1 MSNKKRKA
9 EDESMEAL
17 KKEKIKSR
25 MAKYVGK
32 ALGPIGSVGTGK
44 MLGNAA
50 DFTKKLRDKPA
61 MKSIGGK
68 VVETSMPGPS
78 GPSTMRGMGAATRGG
93 KFKGVF

>member
-17 KKEKIKSR
+17 EKEKIKSKV
-25 MAKYVGK
+25 AKYVGK
-32 ALGPIGSVGTGK
+32 FGVPGTGK
-44 MLGNAA
+44 MLSNAA
-50 DFTKKLRDKPA
+50 EKLMGKPA
-61 MKSIGGK
+61 MKSTGGK

-78 GPSTMRGMGAATRGG
+78 GPSTMRGMGAATKGG

>member
-17 KKEKIKSR
+17 EKEKLKSK

-32 ALGPIGSVGTGK
+32 AMGPVGSGGTGK
-44 MLGNAA
+44 LLGDAA
-50 DFTKKLRDKPA
+50 EKLMGKPVK
-61 MKSIGGK
+61 KSIGGK
-68 VVETSMPGPS
+68 VVETSMPSRS
-78 GPSTMRGMGAATRGG
+78 GPSTMRGMGAATKGG

>member
-1 MSNKKRKA
+1 MSNNKRKA

-25 MAKYVGK
+25 MVKYVGK
-32 ALGPIGSVGTGK
+32 AMGPGTGRL
-44 MLGNAA
+44 LGDAIP
-50 DFTKKLRDKPA
+50 KQDKPA

-78 GPSTMRGMGAATRGG
+78 GPSTMRGMGAATKGG

>member
-32 ALGPIGSVGTGK
+32 AMDPGTGRL
-44 MLGNAA
+44 LGDAA
-50 DFTKKLRDKPA
+50 EKLMGKPA

-78 GPSTMRGMGAATRGG
+78 GPSTMRGMGAATKGG

>member
-1 MSNKKRKA
+1 MSNNKRKA

-32 ALGPIGSVGTGK
+32 AMGSGTGRLIGDTMPK
-44 MLGNAA
+44 Q
-50 DFTKKLRDKPA
+50 DKPA

-78 GPSTMRGMGAATRGG
+78 GPSTMRGMGAATKGG